1 MSLVRRHPLI
11 TFFVLT
17 YALAW
22 ILWLPLVVLQ
32 DTIPAAPGL
41 VLVLLGSN
49 VPSLLAI
56 VLTAIVLGSR
66 ALRKLLGRFLIW
78 RVDPRW
84 YLVVVLGPAAL
95 AGGMVAFNA
104 FVGGPAISINV
115 PLFAAVI
122 TLAFHIFPGSALG
135 EEIGWRGYALPRLQ
149 PGRSALSASLILGV
163 IWAFYHLPLFFT
175 GQAFR
180 SPKLLVPFVVSG
192 LALSVILTWVYNSS
206 GGAFCWWSCCT
217 PRRTFL

>member
-11 TFFVLT
+11 TFFILT

-56 VLTAIVLGSR
+56 VLTAMVLGR
-66 ALRKLLGRFLIW
+66 GALRTLLGRLLIW
-78 RVDPRW
+78 RVNPLW
-84 YLVVVLGPAAL
+84 YLVVVGPAAL
-95 AGGMVAFNA
+95 AGGMVALNA
-104 FVGGPAISINV
+104 SLGGPALSADV
-115 PLFAAVI
+115 SLLTAVI
-122 TLAFHIFPGSALG
+122 MLAFFIFPGSALG

-149 PGRSALSASLILGV
+149 AGRS
-163 IWAFYHLPLFFT
+163 
-175 GQAFR
+175 
-180 SPKLLVPFVVSG
+180 
-192 LALSVILTWVYNSS
+192 
-206 GGAFCWWSCCT
+206 
-217 PRRTFL
+217 